1 VGGDSWLF
9 VISCWR
15 ASLEVLVFHQVII
28 SSQSRYYRHSSLKR
42 LLHYSELI
50 DFSKK
55 LSTAAESK

>member
-1 VGGDSWLF
+1 MHTHRARDVIDREYWL
-9 VISCWR
+9 
-15 ASLEVLVFHQVII
+15 LVFHQVII